1 MTQKSNDYQI
11 KNLVEFLNKTLFLE
25 NAAIDRLSTRI
36 KETPIKEFKQRME
49 QHLECTY
56 KQKNILE
63 QLILTFR
70 QRSDNTVLDS
80 SQKIANNKSNID
92 TRTLTKAL
100 DKNETFDE
108 SIKFSLEE
116 TEFAKIKLDYIVEYD
131 ELVAYQTLINLAETI
146 DFHNKDDVLLLLRE
160 SKQEE
165 ESMVYWYQVHA
176 PVVLDNL
183 WPKMINKAMKR
194 GQNFLM
200 DHKNSKMRLVIMY
213 ADLVGST
220 NMSMTLPIRDLVL
233 LIRAFTH
240 ELSNV
245 IERYNGYV
253 LKYSGDAVIC
263 FFSTVDNDNKIDT
276 CKHAINCA
284 KSMVEVI
291 KKEINLILNE
301 KYGYPQLQVKI
312 GIDEGENAIIQYG
325 YEENSPIDILGYGM
339 NIVSKITSLTTPNG
353 ISIGE
358 NVYNLLDHKTQ
369 SEFQMLSSPASVWKY
384 VNLDTKKPYKIY
396 RYSSDHLN

>member
-25 NAAIDRLSTRI
+25 NAAIERLSTRI
-36 KETPIKEFKQRME
+36 KETTIQEFKQRME
-49 QHLECTY
+49 QHLESTY
-56 KQKNILE
+56 KQKDILE
-63 QLILTFR
+63 QMILIFR
-70 QRSDNTVLDS
+70 QRSDDAVLDS
-80 SQKIANNKSNID
+80 SQKIVNNEIN
-92 TRTLTKAL
+92 TNVHTLTKAL
-100 DKNETFDE
+100 DKNGNFVE

-131 ELVAYQTLINLAETI
+131 ELVAYQTLINLAETT
-146 DFHNKDDVLLLLRE
+146 DFHNKDDILLLLRE
-160 SKQEE
+160 SKREE

-194 GQNFLM
+194 GQNYLT
-200 DHKNSKMRLVIMY
+200 DHKNSRMRLVVMY

-263 FFSTVDNDNKIDT
+263 FFSTVDNGNKIDT

-291 KKEINLILNE
+291 KKEINLILHE

-325 YEENSPIDILGYGM
+325 YEENS
-339 NIVSKITSLTTPNG
+339 
-353 ISIGE
+353 
-358 NVYNLLDHKTQ
+358 
-369 SEFQMLSSPASVWKY
+369 LSTYWVM
-384 VNLDTKKPYKIY
+384 V
-396 RYSSDHLN
+396 

>member
-25 NAAIDRLSTRI
+25 NAAIERLSTRI
-36 KETPIKEFKQRME
+36 KETTIQEFKQRME
-49 QHLECTY
+49 QHLESTY
-56 KQKNILE
+56 KQKDILE
-63 QLILTFR
+63 QMILIFR
-70 QRSDNTVLDS
+70 QRSDDTVLDS
-80 SQKIANNKSNID
+80 SQKIVNNEIN
-92 TRTLTKAL
+92 TNVHTLTKAL
-100 DKNETFDE
+100 DKNGNFVE

-131 ELVAYQTLINLAETI
+131 ELVAYQTLINLAETT
-146 DFHNKDDVLLLLRE
+146 DFHNKDDILLLLRE
-160 SKQEE
+160 SKREE

-194 GQNFLM
+194 GQNYLT
-200 DHKNSKMRLVIMY
+200 DHKNSRMRLVVMY

-263 FFSTVDNDNKIDT
+263 FFSTVDNGNKIDT

-291 KKEINLILNE
+291 KKEINLILHE

-325 YEENSPIDILGYGM
+325 YEENSPVDILGYGM

-358 NVYNLLDHKTQ
+358 NAYNLLDHKTQ
-369 SEFQMLSSPASVWKY
+369 SEFQMLSSRARGWKY

-396 RYSSDHLN
+396 RYSLNRLN

>member
-1 MTQKSNDYQI
+1 M
-11 KNLVEFLNKTLFLE
+11 
-25 NAAIDRLSTRI
+25 
-36 KETPIKEFKQRME
+36 
-49 QHLECTY
+49 
-56 KQKNILE
+56 
-63 QLILTFR
+63 
-70 QRSDNTVLDS
+70 
-80 SQKIANNKSNID
+80 
-92 TRTLTKAL
+92 
-100 DKNETFDE
+100 
-108 SIKFSLEE
+108 
-116 TEFAKIKLDYIVEYD
+116 
-131 ELVAYQTLINLAETI
+131 VAYQTLINLAETI

>member
-1 MTQKSNDYQI
+1 MTQKSNNYQI

-25 NAAIDRLSTRI
+25 NAAIDRLPSRI
-36 KETPIKEFKQRME
+36 KETLIREFKQRME
-49 QHLECTY
+49 QHLESTY
-56 KQKNILE
+56 KQKEILE
-63 QLILTFR
+63 QMILTFR
-70 QRSDNTVLDS
+70 QRSDNIVLDS
-80 SQKIANNKSNID
+80 SQKMANNKSNINIH
-92 TRTLTKAL
+92 TLTKVF
-100 DKNETFDE
+100 DKNENFDE

-131 ELVAYQTLINLAETI
+131 ELIAYQTLINLAETI
-146 DFHNKDDVLLLLRE
+146 DFHNKDDILPLLRE

-263 FFSTVDNDNKIDT
+263 FFSTVDNGNKIDT
-276 CKHAINCA
+276 CIQAINCA

-358 NVYNLLDHKTQ
+358 NAYNLLDHKTQ
-369 SEFQMLSSPASVWKY
+369 SKFQISSVPIGNWKY